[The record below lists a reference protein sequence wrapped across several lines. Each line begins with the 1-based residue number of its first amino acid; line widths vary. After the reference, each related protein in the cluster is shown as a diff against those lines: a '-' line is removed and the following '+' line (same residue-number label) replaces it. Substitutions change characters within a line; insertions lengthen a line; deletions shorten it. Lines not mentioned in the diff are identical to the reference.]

1 MPNFCPTCGKPL
13 EYENAE
19 ICPSCGVRI
28 QPPPAPQPAPVKP
41 EIRNPPAA
49 VILSFLFT
57 GWGQWYNG
65 QTWEGLKFFGAFVAT
80 YILLFVCAVVAPRQ
94 PLAILGVIVMVVA
107 LLAVWVYSMYDA
119 YKVAERIN
127 AGEVAFTEKSQ
138 LFWLPIALVALLVL
152 LIIALIIAAFAFA
165 VALPLAG

>member
-65 QTWEGLKFFGAFVAT
+65 QTWEGLKFFGAFVAA
-80 YILLFVCAVVAPRQ
+80 YLVLFLFVVMMLDINLDVRRLGELEEDFTRLSAAMAPASIRR
-94 PLAILGVIVMVVA
+94 G
-107 LLAVWVYSMYDA
+107 DC
-119 YKVAERIN
+119 K
-127 AGEVAFTEKSQ
+127 
-138 LFWLPIALVALLVL
+138 
-152 LIIALIIAAFAFA
+152 
-165 VALPLAG
+165 

>member
-65 QTWEGLKFFGAFVAT
+65 QTWEGLKFLGAFVAA
-80 YILLFVCAVVAPRQ
+80 YILLFVCAVVTSSQ

-138 LFWLPIALVALLVL
+138 LFWLPIALVVLLVL
-152 LIIALIIAAFAFA
+152 LVIAAFIALFAFA
-165 VALPLAG
+165 VAAPISG